1 MSESEWKKVCGE
13 GELAEGALKLV
24 KAGEDNVLVVRLEGR
39 VFAVGNKCPH
49 YECPLNEGVLLGRH
63 VVCKCHDARFDLTTG
78 KVISAPALN
87 DLPVY
92 PVRVEHGDVLLGP
105 VEKAAVSQGGGNRR
119 AHLPPRGRRRGRKFR
134 CRDAAQGGLCGPHR
148 DDHSRGRPAL

>member
-105 VEKAAVSQGGGNRR
+105 VEKARFPKAEGTDARTFLLVGGAPPEIPLPRR
-119 AHLPPRGRRRGRKFR
+119 CAGRALR
-134 CRDAAQGGLCGPHR
+134 AA
-148 DDHSRGRPAL
+148 S